1 MTNGCEWVVDA
12 AGCDP
17 AALTAQSKLEELFD
31 DLVRRLD
38 LHPAA
43 PALWK
48 QFPGPGGITGLVLL
62 AESHLAVH
70 TYPEY
75 GTLTL
80 NLFCCRPRPEY
91 PFEQELTARL
101 GADRVTVRR
110 LERVIAASVEAGVA

>member
-17 AALTAQSKLEELFD
+17 VALTTLARLEDLFTH
-31 DLVRRLD
+31 LVRTLD
-38 LHPAA
+38 LHPVA
-43 PALWK
+43 PPLWK
-48 QFPGPGGITGLVLL
+48 KFPGPGGITGLVLL

-91 PFEQELTARL
+91 PFESELTARL
-101 GADRVTVRR
+101 GAACVSVRK
-110 LERVIAASVEAGVA
+110 LERAISVAVEAGIR

>member
-17 AALTAQSKLEELFD
+17 AALTTQARLEELFTH
-31 DLVRRLD
+31 LVRTLD
-38 LHPAA
+38 LHPVA
-43 PALWK
+43 PPLWK
-48 QFPGPGGITGLVLL
+48 KFSGPGGITGLLLL

-91 PFEQELTARL
+91 SFESELTARL
-101 GADRVTVRR
+101 GAAYVSVRK
-110 LERVIAASVEAGVA
+110 LERAISVAVEAGIR